1 MAGQLTTLLMACKRG
16 LIRLE
21 QAIQR
26 LGPSQC
32 ECFFLLQ
39 MIMFRN
45 SRMRRPTGRDM
56 QDKYEIHYVKNGL
69 KKVVI
74 THRNSM
80 NWLEAWKAALLID
93 GACVGAT
100 VGLRCINEAI
110 VRAEESGISKVRWSK
125 ASHTASW
132 SERARMTEGKL
143 MVTQLD

>member
-1 MAGQLTTLLMACKRG
+1 MGGQLTTLTTACKRE
-16 LIRLE
+16 LIRLK
-21 QAIQR
+21 QAIQS
-26 LGPSQC
+26 LTHSTANV
-32 ECFFLLQ
+32 FFPFQ

-110 VRAEESGISKVRWSK
+110 VRAEESGISKVRWNK

-143 MVTQLD
+143 MVTHLD